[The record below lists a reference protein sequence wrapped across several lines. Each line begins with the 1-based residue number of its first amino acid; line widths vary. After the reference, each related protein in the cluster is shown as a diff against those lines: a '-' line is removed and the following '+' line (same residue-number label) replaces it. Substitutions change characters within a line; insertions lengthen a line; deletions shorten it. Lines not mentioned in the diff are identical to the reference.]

1 MKWLQDKT
9 EQVILGSGSPRRRE
23 LLQLMQISF
32 QVDKSTSEEVP
43 HSSEPWEVVM
53 ELATQKASEVAD
65 RHRDG
70 NLVIGADTIV
80 ALNDRILGKPA
91 DEAEAAEMLYALQG
105 KTHQVYTGV
114 CLIRQTGTEQQKE
127 VFYECTSVHVAEM
140 TDREI
145 ADYIATG
152 EPLDKAGAYGI
163 QGYFAPFITGI
174 EGDYY
179 NVVGLPVHAL
189 YRHLFGTKK

>member
-1 MKWLQDKT
+1 M
-9 EQVILGSGSPRRRE
+9 
-23 LLQLMQISF
+23 
-32 QVDKSTSEEVP
+32 
-43 HSSEPWEVVM
+43 
-53 ELATQKASEVAD
+53 
-65 RHRDG
+65 
-70 NLVIGADTIV
+70 
-80 ALNDRILGKPA
+80 
-91 DEAEAAEMLYALQG
+91 
-105 KTHQVYTGV
+105 
-114 CLIRQTGTEQQKE
+114 CLIRQTGTEQQKK